1 VNSEALKYCHGDVE
15 ALQIEHVITAANNGD
30 RLARNVFE
38 QVGKYLGDKLAD
50 MANIFNPE
58 LIILRGPVIDGNR
71 YLLESIER
79 VVMNQSLRHIA
90 KDLKVVHS
98 EERNDIRLMGINSI
112 ILIEYFM
119 Q

>member
-1 VNSEALKYCHGDVE
+1 
-15 ALQIEHVITAANNGD
+15 
-30 RLARNVFE
+30 
-38 QVGKYLGDKLAD
+38 
-50 MANIFNPE
+50 
-58 LIILRGPVIDGNR
+58 
-71 YLLESIER
+71 LLESIER